1 MSTPHIDAP
10 AGAFADT
17 VLLPGDPLR
26 ARHIAETLFEDATE
40 VTAVRG
46 MLGFTGHYRGRRL
59 SVMGSGMG
67 IPSIS
72 IYATELVRHY
82 GVRRLLRVGTCGAV
96 QDHLALGD
104 VVVAAGAGTDS
115 RVNRR
120 RFGGMDFPAIA
131 SWPLLQAVARAAEAR
146 HAALSVGA
154 VFSSDLFYAPEPD
167 LVSTL
172 SRMGVL
178 AIEMEAAGLY
188 GVAAAEGV
196 EALAVCTVSDHLL
209 RGEHMGAAERQS
221 GVDAMLRLVLDA
233 VSAMPVPH

>member
-1 MSTPHIDAP
+1 MSTPHIEAP

-26 ARHIAETLFEDATE
+26 ARHIAETLFDEATQ

-46 MLGFTGHYRGRRL
+46 MLGFTGHYRGTRL

-67 IPSIS
+67 IPSLS
-72 IYATELVRHY
+72 IYATELVRYY
-82 GVRRLLRVGTCGAV
+82 GVRRLLRVGTCGAL
-96 QDHLALGD
+96 QDRLALGD
-104 VVVAAGAGTDS
+104 TVVAAGAGTDS
-115 RVNRR
+115 MVNRR

-131 SWPLLQAVARAAEAR
+131 SWPLLRAVTRQAEGQGAQIT
-146 HAALSVGA
+146 VGA

-167 LVSTL
+167 LVGTL

-188 GVAAAEGV
+188 GVAAAEGA
-196 EALAVCTVSDHLL
+196 EALAVCTVSDHLR
-209 RGEHMGAAERQS
+209 RGEHMTPGERQS

-233 VSAMPVPH
+233 IT

>member
-1 MSTPHIDAP
+1 MSTPHIDATP
-10 AGAFADT
+10 DAFADT

-26 ARHIAETLFEDATE
+26 ARHIAETLFDEARE

-46 MLGFTGHYRGRRL
+46 MLGFTGHYRGTRL

-82 GVRRLLRVGTCGAV
+82 GVRRLLRVGTCGAL
-96 QDHLALGD
+96 QADLALGD
-104 VVVAAGAGTDS
+104 VVVAIGAGTDS
-115 RVNRR
+115 AVNRR
-120 RFGGMDFPAIA
+120 RFGGMDFPAIG
-131 SWPLLQAVARAAEAR
+131 SWPLLRAVMREAEATGR
-146 HAALSVGA
+146 SVRAGA

-167 LVSTL
+167 LVGML
-172 SRMGVL
+172 ARMGVL

-188 GVAAAEGV
+188 GVAAAEGA

-209 RGEHMGAAERQS
+209 RGEQMSPAERQT

-233 VSAMPVPH
+233 LSSA

>member
-1 MSTPHIDAP
+1 MTTPHIDAP

-17 VLLPGDPLR
+17 MLLPGDPLR
-26 ARHIAETLFEDATE
+26 ARHIAETLFDDAAE

-46 MLGFTGHYRGRRL
+46 MLGFTGHYRGRRF
-59 SVMGSGMG
+59 SVMGTGMG

-96 QDHLALGD
+96 QPGLALGD

-131 SWPLLQAVARAAEAR
+131 SWPLLQAVTRQAQADGMP
-146 HAALSVGA
+146 LTVGA
-154 VFSSDLFYAPEPD
+154 VFSTDLFYAPEPD
-167 LVSTL
+167 LVDTL

-188 GVAAAEGV
+188 GVAAAEGAQ
-196 EALAVCTVSDHLL
+196 ALAICTVSDHLL
-209 RGEHMGAAERQS
+209 REERMAPAERQS
-221 GVDAMLRLVLDA
+221 GIDTMLRLALDA
-233 VSAMPVPH
+233 LAGC